1 MKFFD
6 ICTKALVPTNGIKL
20 EVYEAGKGGIPIV
33 LCHGW
38 PELAFSWRHQIPTL
52 IEMGFH
58 CIVPNLRGYG
68 NSSKPTE
75 VDTYNAVNLS
85 EDLNGLLDHYGLERA
100 FFVGHDWG
108 AWLLWHYALLHK
120 NRVYG
125 LINLSVP
132 FRPRDLSD
140 PIEFWEKVLGEDF
153 YMVHFN
159 KKPNLA
165 VSSFNK
171 NPERVLRN
179 LYRTEHWLEDEKK
192 DDSYNIIKSGD
203 LDYNVGKLAMSD
215 EEFKV
220 FVDVFSRGGFEAPC
234 NWYRNIS
241 RNWRLMEGVPQTIE
255 INTLMIYGKYDMVPK
270 VDMSESV
277 KNLDIVTLDCGHWIQ
292 QEKPRE
298 TNEALSKWLNVQKVN
313 YGFI

>member
-38 PELAFSWRHQIPTL
+38 PELAFSWRHQIPIL
-52 IEMGFH
+52 VEMGFH

-75 VDTYNAVNLS
+75 VDSYNAVNLS

-179 LYRTEHWLEDEKK
+179 LYRTEHWLDDEKK

-215 EEFKV
+215 EELKV

-255 INTLMIYGKYDMVPK
+255 INTLMIYGKYDIVPK

>member
-1 MKFFD
+1 M
-6 ICTKALVPTNGIKL
+6 
-20 EVYEAGKGGIPIV
+20 
-33 LCHGW
+33 
-38 PELAFSWRHQIPTL
+38 
-52 IEMGFH
+52 
-58 CIVPNLRGYG
+58 
-68 NSSKPTE
+68 
-75 VDTYNAVNLS
+75 
-85 EDLNGLLDHYGLERA
+85 
-100 FFVGHDWG
+100 
-108 AWLLWHYALLHK
+108 
-120 NRVYG
+120 
-125 LINLSVP
+125 
-132 FRPRDLSD
+132 LSD
-140 PIEFWEKVLGEDF
+140 PIEFLEKVLGEDF

-179 LYRTEHWLEDEKK
+179 LYRTEHWLDDEKK

-203 LDYNVGKLAMSD
+203 VDYNVGKLAISD
-215 EEFKV
+215 EELKV

-241 RNWRLMEGVPQTIE
+241 RNWRLMEGIPQKIE

-270 VDMSESV
+270 VDMSDSV

-292 QEKPRE
+292 QEKPHE

>member
-1 MKFFD
+1 MSDKSFL
-6 ICTKALVPTNGIKL
+6 CKL
-20 EVYEAGKGGIPIV
+20 
-33 LCHGW
+33 
-38 PELAFSWRHQIPTL
+38 TD
-52 IEMGFH
+52 
-58 CIVPNLRGYG
+58 NL
-68 NSSKPTE
+68 
-75 VDTYNAVNLS
+75 NLS
-85 EDLNGLLDHYGLERA
+85 APGAVSLAKPFALSYKSEFTDEGLR
-100 FFVGHDWG
+100 
-108 AWLLWHYALLHK
+108 
-120 NRVYG
+120 
-125 LINLSVP
+125 
-132 FRPRDLSD
+132 
-140 PIEFWEKVLGEDF
+140 
-153 YMVHFN
+153 
-159 KKPNLA
+159 

-179 LYRTEHWLEDEKK
+179 LYRTEHWLDDEKK

-215 EEFKV
+215 EELKV

-255 INTLMIYGKYDMVPK
+255 VNTLMIYGKYDMVPK